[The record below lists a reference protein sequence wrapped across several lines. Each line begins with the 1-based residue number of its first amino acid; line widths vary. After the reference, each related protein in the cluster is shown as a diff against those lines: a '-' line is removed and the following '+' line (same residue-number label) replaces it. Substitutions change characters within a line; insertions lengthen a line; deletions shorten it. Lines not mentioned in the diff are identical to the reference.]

1 MLGNY
6 CLHTMSTFIMIHT
19 TCVIFLRIAD
29 IHNICFIIGD
39 PNSAQA
45 KEEKVMRSP
54 AVTTIKEMGYSEDK
68 IKAAIHTIKSRLPRG
83 RTVSQ

>member
-1 MLGNY
+1 MMWSIL
-6 CLHTMSTFIMIHT
+6 
-19 TCVIFLRIAD
+19 
-29 IHNICFIIGD
+29 GD

-45 KEEKVMRSP
+45 KEEKVMKSP

-83 RTVSQ
+83 RTYIKEISKYDIHGVGLLNMNIDIEADQR